1 VALKVVESNPEA
13 ALAKRATDADERELL
28 ARVAQKRDQAA
39 FRSLYS
45 AYFQRLSR
53 LLTRMSMRPQDVEEV
68 INDTFWVV
76 WTKAGEFRGGSLLST
91 WIIGIAYR
99 RALNTLR
106 RERIRPVSDQPIDEN
121 MASVASTAQDVEYSQ
136 WVAYGLEKLPV
147 EQRLALEL
155 TYTLG
160 HSCEE
165 VAAILNCPV
174 NTVKTRLFR
183 ARETLKQVL
192 PALGGMTGEAR

>member
-1 VALKVVESNPEA
+1 MALKVIESTPETLPA
-13 ALAKRATDADERELL
+13 RTTDAQERELL
-28 ARVAQKRDQAA
+28 NRVAEKRDQAA
-39 FRSLYS
+39 FRELYGT
-45 AYFQRLSR
+45 YFQRLTR
-53 LLTRMSMRPQDVEEV
+53 LLTRMRMRPQDVEEV

-106 RERIRPVSDQPIDEN
+106 RERLRPVSDEPVDEN
-121 MASVASTAQDVEYSQ
+121 MASVPSSAQDVEYSQ
-136 WVAYGLEKLPV
+136 WVSYGLEKLPV

-192 PALGGMTGEAR
+192 PALGGMTGETA